1 MQTDCSQD
9 SFDFGVRWAK
19 ASVIQR
25 GKVPPRQGVANRLV
39 ASVAGASGNGAAEA
53 YTASLWGVGL
63 SHVIEQIAE
72 AETVP
77 IVEGHMC
84 GAVIAR
90 CRHSA
95 GV

>member
-1 MQTDCSQD
+1 MPTDCSQD
-9 SFDFGVRWAK
+9 SLDFGVRWAK

-25 GKVPPRQGVANRLV
+25 GKVPPRQGVGSHLV

-53 YTASLWGVGL
+53 YTASLQGAGL
-63 SHVIEQIAE
+63 SHAIEQIAE

-77 IVEGHMC
+77 IVEGYMC
-84 GAVIAR
+84 GAVTAR
-90 CRHSA
+90 RRHSA